1 MRIVAPNL
9 FGVEWKTRMELCI
22 TIGGIDR
29 GGAFPVSL
37 KMITTR
43 PSADFS
49 IGEQTPTLELLGQL
63 LGGEK
68 LAGQVWDQVDGDLW
82 RLAGMDPEELLGVRG
97 MGTEKAGRLLA
108 SWELGRRLSLC
119 NARRPDRVLN
129 SSAEAAHFLQPQIAH
144 LDHEVFCVLYLN
156 RALRLIRMERIS
168 QGGITGTVADPRIIF
183 RKALALRSVSLIL
196 AHNHPSGS
204 LYPSVSDRE
213 LTSKI
218 CQAAEFLDMTVNDH
232 LIVSRDGY
240 YSFADEGLL

>member
-1 MRIVAPNL
+1 
-9 FGVEWKTRMELCI
+9 
-22 TIGGIDR
+22 
-29 GGAFPVSL
+29 
-37 KMITTR
+37 MITASV
-43 PSADFS
+43 SAEFG
-49 IGEQTPTLELLGQL
+49 IGEQTPTLELLAHI

-68 LAGQVWDQVDGDLW
+68 LARQVWEQVEGDLW
-82 RLAGMDPEELLGVRG
+82 RLAGLAPEELLGVRG
-97 MGTEKAGRLLA
+97 MGTDKAGRLLS

-119 NARRPDRVLN
+119 KVMRPDRVLN
-129 SSAEAAHFLQPQIAH
+129 SSTEAAQFLQEQIAH

-204 LYPSVSDRE
+204 LHPSVSDRE
-213 LTSKI
+213 LTNKI
-218 CQAAEFLDMTVNDH
+218 CQAAAFLDMTVNDH
-232 LIVSRDGY
+232 LIVSREGY

>member
-1 MRIVAPNL
+1 
-9 FGVEWKTRMELCI
+9 
-22 TIGGIDR
+22 
-29 GGAFPVSL
+29 
-37 KMITTR
+37 
-43 PSADFS
+43 
-49 IGEQTPTLELLGQL
+49 
-63 LGGEK
+63 
-68 LAGQVWDQVDGDLW
+68 
-82 RLAGMDPEELLGVRG
+82 
-97 MGTEKAGRLLA
+97 
-108 SWELGRRLSLC
+108 LGRRLSLC

-183 RKALALRSVSLIL
+183 WQALALRSVSLIL

-204 LYPSVSDRE
+204 LYPSVSDRD